1 MSSRVAVPGTVTAGV
16 LPVSAINNLPGG
28 WIGYTSITSDS
39 NQWNTTATDITG
51 LSVTVTVNTNR
62 RLLITATG
70 VLELGAAAAVADIYL
85 WRDVAGT
92 FGTPA
97 PMVKRRFGGGN
108 GLAQATFTV
117 IDEDAPTLGQH
128 TYSLRG
134 DRVTG
139 TVNQYVTASPDA
151 GSGYGPAW
159 IMVQD
164 VGPAS

>member
-1 MSSRVAVPGTVTAGV
+1 MASRIAYPGTATTGNFTVAA
-16 LPVSAINNLPGG
+16 LNNLPGG
-28 WIGYTSITSDS
+28 WIGYASITSDS

-51 LSVTVTVNTNR
+51 LSITVTVNSNR
-62 RLLITATG
+62 RLKITAHG
-70 VLELGAAAAVADIYL
+70 VIETGAAAAVADIYL
-85 WRDVAGT
+85 WRDVAGAS
-92 FGTPA
+92 PS
-97 PMVKRRFGGGN
+97 PLRKDRFGGGS

-117 IDEDAPTLGQH
+117 IDEDAPTAGSH

-159 IMVQD
+159 ILVEDM
-164 VGPAS
+164 GPSS